1 MLIQA
6 TQLRPGMV
14 LEYNN
19 DLWRVMTIT
28 HITPGNWRGMVQTK
42 LRNIKTGS
50 QTENRFRSEDR
61 VERVILNQSKMQFLY
76 QDGDDFHFMNTENYE
91 QITIPKEL
99 IEDVVGC
106 LTPNLEVEVEFYETT
121 PLNVTLPKT
130 VALKVVQTDP
140 GMKTAAV
147 NNTLKPAT
155 LETGMVIQVPHF
167 VAEGDTI
174 TINTETH
181 EYLSRSKWP
190 GRQVNSAR
198 KTYRHARR
206 ERKPALSE
214 RAQPHPIRFG
224 PNLYIAHTQP
234 GFEAIAADEIAGR
247 IAGARRV
254 ISRAPAIR

>member
-6 TQLRPGMV
+6 TQLRPGMIV
-14 LEYNN
+14 EYNK
-19 DLWRVMTIT
+19 DLYRIMMIT

-42 LRNIKTGS
+42 LRNVKTGS

-76 QDGDDFHFMNTENYE
+76 QDGDDFHFMNLENYE

-99 IEDVVGC
+99 IEDVVGF

-121 PLNVTLPKT
+121 PLNVRLPKT

-155 LETGMVIQVPHF
+155 LETGTTIQVPHF

-174 TINTETH
+174 TINTETG
-181 EYLSRSKWP
+181 EYLSRSK
-190 GRQVNSAR
+190 
-198 KTYRHARR
+198 
-206 ERKPALSE
+206 
-214 RAQPHPIRFG
+214 
-224 PNLYIAHTQP
+224 
-234 GFEAIAADEIAGR
+234 
-247 IAGARRV
+247 
-254 ISRAPAIR
+254 

>member
-6 TQLRPGMV
+6 TQLRAGMV
-14 LEYNN
+14 LEYNK
-19 DLWRVMTIT
+19 DLWRVMTVT

-61 VERVILNQSKMQFLY
+61 VERIILSQHTMQFLY
-76 QDGDDFHFMNTENYE
+76 QDGEDFHFMNTETFE

-99 IEDVVGC
+99 IEEVDGF

-130 VALKVVQTDP
+130 VSLKVMQTDP
-140 GMKTAAV
+140 GMRNAAV
-147 NNTLKPAT
+147 TNTLKPAT

-174 TINTETH
+174 TINTETR
-181 EYLSRSKWP
+181 EYLSRAK
-190 GRQVNSAR
+190 
-198 KTYRHARR
+198 
-206 ERKPALSE
+206 
-214 RAQPHPIRFG
+214 
-224 PNLYIAHTQP
+224 
-234 GFEAIAADEIAGR
+234 
-247 IAGARRV
+247 
-254 ISRAPAIR
+254 